1 MVLDLRTY
9 SRTSTVPCVLF
20 CQVPADRRE
29 DTQTSL
35 AAVTGHSVVPAPVT
49 SREGA
54 FGLHGFF
61 IPLGPVGVPRTLPYA
76 LNAPTTSKNLV
87 RKREA

>member
-1 MVLDLRTY
+1 M
-9 SRTSTVPCVLF
+9 
-20 CQVPADRRE
+20 
-29 DTQTSL
+29 
-35 AAVTGHSVVPAPVT
+35 TGHSVVPAPVT

-87 RKREA
+87 RKHDCHHDNTQPLTDTATALAI